1 MLVTMTLNLVAD
13 CSIPVNEDR
22 YYMKSCTINCHFLCY
37 AFSLLQHVLKISTFN
52 FGLRQ
57 MRVHGDGLKHLNDL
71 LQSSSEGVKLSKDV
85 HLGELEWPLIGHL
98 LQLFLGFM
106 EAALVLL
113 IELDAVVEFT
123 DDVCL
128 VLSPHSL
135 CFLTTNV
142 GLTGCDHLVSDLEKR
157 VYNY

>member
-1 MLVTMTLNLVAD
+1 
-13 CSIPVNEDR
+13 
-22 YYMKSCTINCHFLCY
+22 
-37 AFSLLQHVLKISTFN
+37 
-52 FGLRQ
+52 
-57 MRVHGDGLKHLNDL
+57 
-71 LQSSSEGVKLSKDV
+71 
-85 HLGELEWPLIGHL
+85 
-98 LQLFLGFM
+98 M

-157 VYNY
+157 VYNTNLLKSITKLLKLFIKA